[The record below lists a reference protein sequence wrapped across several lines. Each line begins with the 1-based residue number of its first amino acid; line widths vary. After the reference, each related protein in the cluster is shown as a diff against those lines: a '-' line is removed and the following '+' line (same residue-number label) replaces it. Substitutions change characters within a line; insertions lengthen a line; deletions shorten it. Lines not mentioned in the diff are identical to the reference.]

1 MSSKFCNW
9 RNSLQNLNLTYAK
22 CFLGTQKDALI
33 QTLNEMVERGLPC
46 AVVLEN
52 LISYDFTKLTDTTFQ
67 ENIWA
72 DLFDTKS
79 KELLAK
85 CLKNNVVLLCNYGNS
100 SPELFVREIIK
111 LATELSLSQPQ
122 IVIDDQ
128 DLMYQQTTH
137 SESLEEWNK
146 LFHQGNLVFN
156 LQLKSGLDISKC
168 LLSGAKIVFTK
179 NFSYSSLMQGATMAH
194 FDWSEINQN
203 QLASTSII
211 AYLLNCELQA
221 AHLTSDS
228 EGASTHSDKLSTVEF
243 FDDGSCIISRPD
255 SEKGSLNAFIVKK
268 LYEIEHPRNFVS
280 QDIVADLEKLVV
292 EDLGKNQVM
301 LRGVKGRHFNIP
313 SESSN

>member
-1 MSSKFCNW
+1 
-9 RNSLQNLNLTYAK
+9 
-22 CFLGTQKDALI
+22 
-33 QTLNEMVERGLPC
+33 MVERGLPC

-52 LISYDFTKLTDTTFQ
+52 LVSYNFTKLTDTTFQ

-79 KELLAK
+79 KDLLAK

-111 LATELSLSQPQ
+111 LATELGLSQPQ

-128 DLMYQQTTH
+128 DLMYQLTTPT
-137 SESLEEWNK
+137 ESLEEWNK
-146 LFHQGNLVFN
+146 VLNQGNLVFN
-156 LQLKSGLDISKC
+156 LQLKSGLDISRC
-168 LLSGAKIVFTK
+168 LLSGATIVFTK

-194 FDWSEINQN
+194 FDWTELNQN

-211 AYLLNCELQA
+211 AYLLNCDLQIT
-221 AHLTSDS
+221 HLQS
-228 EGASTHSDKLSTVEF
+228 GAESALTHFDKLSTAEF
-243 FDDGSCIISRPD
+243 FDDGSCIISKPD

-280 QDIVADLEKLVV
+280 LDIVADLEKLVV

-301 LRGVKGRHFNIP
+301 LRGVQGRHFNIP